1 PIQHHAITREDAA
14 YARTGFE
21 YNSRSFVPHDSLGR
35 AREHLMIRMAHA
47 AGLDLHQHFAK
58 TGITNIYLID
68 FEIPLPIGDSGLGDH
83 RASRYECGHAN
94 AMAWNR
100 AN

>member
-1 PIQHHAITREDAA
+1 SGLFLTYISQSIATRKAISAWHGPIQHHAITREDAA

-35 AREHLMIRMAHA
+35 TREHLMIRMAHA
-47 AGLDLHQHFAK
+47 AGLDLYQHFAQ

-68 FEIPLPIGDSGLGDH
+68 FEIPLPIGD
-83 RASRYECGHAN
+83 
-94 AMAWNR
+94 
-100 AN
+100 